1 MNKPKLKIKDIAIVI
16 LTYNSE
22 KIIKK
27 TIQKAKEISKN
38 IIIVDSFSNDKTLK
52 IAKKLNCKIIR
63 RKFLNY
69 ADQRNYIIK
78 KCDRNFLW
86 QLHIDADEI
95 LSSKLVKN
103 IKEIIKVNNQNYSFI
118 IKRKVYFLGK
128 LLKFGGASNWHLRL
142 FPSKSTIVENKLY
155 DQHFISL
162 LKAKPVKGCI
172 YDRNIDDLNSWIN
185 KHNRWSNLDIINN
198 PKSKQKVLEGNIFGN
213 NIERLRLYKNIY
225 LLFPTII
232 RPFILFFYKYFIL
245 LGFLDGKVGFYY
257 CFLNSLWFRT
267 LIDAKNYEKKNKK

>member
-1 MNKPKLKIKDIAIVI
+1 M
-16 LTYNSE
+16 
-22 KIIKK
+22 
-27 TIQKAKEISKN
+27 
-38 IIIVDSFSNDKTLK
+38 
-52 IAKKLNCKIIR
+52 
-63 RKFLNY
+63 
-69 ADQRNYIIK
+69 
-78 KCDRNFLW
+78 
-86 QLHIDADEI
+86 
-95 LSSKLVKN
+95 
-103 IKEIIKVNNQNYSFI
+103 
-118 IKRKVYFLGK
+118 
-128 LLKFGGASNWHLRL
+128 
-142 FPSKSTIVENKLY
+142 ENKLY

-198 PKSKQKVLEGNIFGN
+198 LKSKQKVLEGNIFGN

-267 LIDAKNYEKKNKK
+267 LIDAKNYEKKIKIN

>member
-1 MNKPKLKIKDIAIVI
+1 M
-16 LTYNSE
+16 
-22 KIIKK
+22 
-27 TIQKAKEISKN
+27 
-38 IIIVDSFSNDKTLK
+38 
-52 IAKKLNCKIIR
+52 
-63 RKFLNY
+63 
-69 ADQRNYIIK
+69 
-78 KCDRNFLW
+78 
-86 QLHIDADEI
+86 
-95 LSSKLVKN
+95 
-103 IKEIIKVNNQNYSFI
+103 
-118 IKRKVYFLGK
+118 
-128 LLKFGGASNWHLRL
+128 
-142 FPSKSTIVENKLY
+142 ENKLY

-198 PKSKQKVLEGNIFGN
+198 LKSKQKVLEGNIFGN